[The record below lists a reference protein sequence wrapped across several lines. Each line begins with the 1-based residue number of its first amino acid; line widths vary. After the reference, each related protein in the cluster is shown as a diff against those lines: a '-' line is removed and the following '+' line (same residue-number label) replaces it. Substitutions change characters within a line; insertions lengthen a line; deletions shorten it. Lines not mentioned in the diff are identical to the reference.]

1 MNRYRWTLI
10 VLIRYSQHP
19 RTIQTILD
27 LANAVTERSTP
38 ISLAL
43 VILPNLV
50 VVAFRIFSPAFDDAL
65 SNDVTSELSIHFVAF
80 MTGIFILYR
89 YRVVEDHEYRRSK
102 AIESLSRTYK
112 QEDRG
117 LWEKGELAM
126 QRLEA
131 RAFSNFRGR
140 RASIARKK
148 MQSSIGDL
156 NREAREVEHS
166 EGQSDLSEMVIGVEQ
181 ESNADLERKTTET
194 KSKKISE
201 IFKDF
206 VERTANRRIASM
218 KKRELRSQKKKSS
231 SYNNINSDSQWTLP
245 SQSEK
250 RTQAILC
257 KSCST
262 YNYPDSN
269 YCTSCGSF
277 ID

>member
-1 MNRYRWTLI
+1 M
-10 VLIRYSQHP
+10 LIRYSLHP

-27 LANAVTERSTP
+27 LANAVTQRSTP

-43 VILPNLV
+43 VLLPNLV
-50 VVAFRIFSPAFDDAL
+50 VVAFRIFSPEFDDAL
-65 SNDVTSELSIHFVAF
+65 SNDIVSELSIHLVALMF
-80 MTGIFILYR
+80 GIFIMYR
-89 YRVVEDHEYRRSK
+89 YRLVEDHEYRRTK

-131 RAFSNFRGR
+131 RAFSDFRGR

-148 MQSSIGDL
+148 MQSSIGEL
-156 NREAREVEHS
+156 NREEREVEHS
-166 EGQSDLSEMVIGVEQ
+166 EEQSDFSEMVSGVEQ
-181 ESNADLERKTTET
+181 QSNSGPGRKTTET
-194 KSKKISE
+194 NSKKISDL
-201 IFKDF
+201 FKNF
-206 VERTANRRIASM
+206 IERTANRRIESR
-218 KKRELRSQKKKSS
+218 KKRELRSHKKKASS
-231 SYNNINSDSQWTLP
+231 FDNINKDSQWATP
-245 SQSEK
+245 SHSEK